1 MFSPA
6 FSPTDLTAKKK
17 KLMKKRMVMM
27 TRVMILSLLL
37 GWRRRRMWA
46 EDTTAV
52 DAGACGGCRTAAAG
66 RGDSS
71 D

>member
-1 MFSPA
+1 
-6 FSPTDLTAKKK
+6 
-17 KLMKKRMVMM
+17 
-27 TRVMILSLLL
+27 
-37 GWRRRRMWA
+37 MWA